1 MSRASPIQ
9 PSFARGEISPRLWS
23 RVDLSFY
30 RLGLELCENFI
41 VLPHGGAT
49 RLPGTRFVAEVK
61 DSAAQARLLPFA
73 FSTEQTYVIEA
84 GQRSFRFFKDRGVV
98 YVEATDATLANGGF
112 DTDLAGWTASNVTWN
127 AGAASFAA
135 GGTLTQAV
143 TVTDPTVEHVLR
155 FTLAGAPG
163 DGVDLRVGT
172 TPGGAEILGDTACR
186 TGFHSRQFT
195 PGAGNATFHV
205 QFRHKTGTPRL
216 ETAAFLS
223 AAPVEIASPYDG
235 GTLFEIHHTQSADV
249 MYLAVGAVRPHRLSR
264 LGHAS
269 WSLEAVAL
277 TGLPG
282 EWIDGNWPRR
292 VGFFEDRL
300 CWAAP
305 ASDPQTIWLSSS
317 DSLETLT
324 LPASPTDADAMKFTI
339 SAGQVNAIQWLAEDQ
354 QLQIGTTGATRTLA
368 GAGVDAPLTPNSVK
382 GKRHTTFG
390 AAPLQ
395 PVQTGEV
402 TIYVGRFRRR
412 LREFVFSFERDRYV
426 SPDLTLLSQHI
437 TRGGVT
443 GMAYAQ
449 DPDSVIW
456 LARADGQLLGLTYE
470 RDQEV
475 AAWHRHALAGGKAD
489 QWGAVESLTAIP
501 GADREELWLVVRR
514 MIGGQVRRYVEF
526 LEAVPE
532 PADATDREGL
542 FFVHAGLTYDGR
554 NQPVALTLS
563 ALAGAGVTVT
573 AAADFFTAGHVGD
586 RIAGT
591 GGRARITA
599 VAGPTAAT
607 ADVEVPFED
616 TALVG
621 WTLEAQ
627 TLGGLGHLEGETV
640 AVLADGAVVP
650 PRTVTAG
657 GIALPGDTTAA
668 LIQAG
673 LGYRSVLRTLRPEA
687 GAADGTAQ
695 GRLKRIHKLIV
706 RVRNT
711 LGLRFGRDLDSL
723 DTVVFRKAGQPMD
736 AAPPLF
742 TGDLAVALDQGWGP
756 DAQVVC
762 VQDQPLPAEIQA
774 IIPRMETT
782 EG

>member
-30 RLGLELCENFI
+30 RLGLEICENFI

-61 DSAAQARLLPFA
+61 DSAAKARLLPFA
-73 FSTEQTYVIEA
+73 FSTEQTYAIEA
-84 GQRSFRFFKDRGVV
+84 GQGSFRFFKDRGVV
-98 YVEATDATLANGGF
+98 FAEATDAALTNGEF
-112 DTDLAGWTASNVTWN
+112 DADLAGWTASNVTWD
-127 AGAASFAA
+127 AGAAVFAA

-155 FTLAGAPG
+155 FTLTG
-163 DGVDLRVGT
+163 
-172 TPGGAEILGDTACR
+172 TPGGAEILADTACR

-195 PGAGNATFHV
+195 PGAGNGTFHV
-205 QFRHKTGTPRL
+205 QFRHRTGAPRQ

-223 AAPVEIASPYDG
+223 AAPVEIASPYMGDA
-235 GTLFEIHHTQSADV
+235 LFEIHHTQSADV
-249 MYLAVGAVRPHRLSR
+249 MYLAAGAVRPHRLSR

-269 WSLEAVAL
+269 WSLEAVAF
-277 TGLPG
+277 TGQPG
-282 EWIDGNWPRR
+282 EWTDGNWPRR

-300 CWAAP
+300 AWAAP

-317 DSLETLT
+317 DGLETLT
-324 LPASPTDADAMKFTI
+324 LPANPTDADAMKFTI

-382 GKRHTTFG
+382 GKRPTTFG

-443 GMAYAQ
+443 AMAYAQ
-449 DPDSVIW
+449 DPDSIIW
-456 LARADGQLLGLTYE
+456 LARTDGQLLGLTYE

-489 QWGAVESLTAIP
+489 PWGAVESLTAIP

-514 MIGGQVRRYVEF
+514 TIGGEVRRYVEF

-532 PADATDREGL
+532 PTDATDRDGL

-554 NQPVALTLS
+554 NQPAALTL
-563 ALAGAGVTVT
+563 AAPAGTGVAVT
-573 AAADFFTAGHVGD
+573 AAANVFTEGNVGD
-586 RIAGT
+586 RIAGN

-599 VAGPTAAT
+599 VAGPTSAT
-607 ADVEVPFED
+607 ADVEVPFTE
-616 TALVG
+616 TALSG
-621 WTLEAQ
+621 WTLEAHA
-627 TLGGLGHLEGETV
+627 LGGLGHLEGEPV
-640 AVLADGAVVP
+640 DVLADGAVVP

-711 LGLRFGRDLDSL
+711 LGLKFGRDLDTL

-736 AAPPLF
+736 AAPALY
-742 TGDLAVALDQGWGP
+742 TGDLSVALDQGWGP